1 MDTGLHKECSKV
13 PHSNPPLNHA
23 VPLLSLLVGLLV
35 TAVTFTADLATAQDG
50 SQIVKGS
57 ATIALKGRCRE
68 DVPRDSAVL
77 QEGLRQAKVAAIR
90 SHTSSYSPAKQKMYA
105 AVASTIEASTDQYL
119 TNVVVVDQ
127 RCDTSTKVF
136 HLVIRGTLNTSAF
149 NHLLQQN
156 IPAVGSGEGSM
167 FVAIFLARRAAA
179 VTEYEKKTFRRVDV
193 EHVSNATETIAANDQ
208 TMHASEEGSVSTSV
222 SAGGSTTQKAD
233 AISYEVERP
242 RDLEDSVNGVLSTA
256 GFEMIDV
263 AEVVME
269 SAGVFD
275 LQRFAQDFG
284 GADDISTETR
294 SMAYGVLRDFE
305 IPLFAMGTLDVGVK
319 DTDPVSGNTRVFVSV
334 AARVYDLSK
343 RFARTIASVGPV
355 QYSGLGPD
363 QTVAERNALILAAE
377 AVASEIVVQLQA
389 KGIQ

>member
-1 MDTGLHKECSKV
+1 MTPSGQQHHPRLML
-13 PHSNPPLNHA
+13 PLI
-23 VPLLSLLVGLLV
+23 SLLVMV
-35 TAVTFTADLATAQDG
+35 VAFTGDLARAQDG
-50 SQIVKGS
+50 SQFVKGS

-68 DVPRDSAVL
+68 DVPRDSAIL
-77 QEGLRQAKVAAIR
+77 QEGLRQAKIAAIR
-90 SHTSSYSPAKQKMYA
+90 SHTSSYSPARQKMYA
-105 AVASTIEASTDQYL
+105 AVASTVEASTDQYL
-119 TNVVVVDQ
+119 TNLMVVDQ
-127 RCDTSTKVF
+127 RCDTSTKMF

-149 NHLLQQN
+149 DHLLQQHV
-156 IPAVGSGEGSM
+156 PAVGSGEGSM

-179 VTEYEKKTFRRVDV
+179 VTAYEERTFRRVDF
-193 EHVSNATETIAANDQ
+193 EHVSDATETIAANDQ
-208 TMHASEEGSVSTSV
+208 TMHASEDASVSASV

-269 SAGVFD
+269 SGGVFD
-275 LQRFAQDFG
+275 LQRFVQDFG
-284 GADDISTETR
+284 GADDISAETR
-294 SMAYGVLRDFE
+294 AMAYGVLRDFE

-363 QTVAERNALILAAE
+363 QTVAERNALVLAAE
-377 AVASEIVVQLQA
+377 TAASEIVVQLQA